1 MKNQKG
7 ITLISLVITIIVMF
21 ILTSIGTYT
30 GVKNIRESRE
40 KAVKTELKLV
50 QQAVLQKYAKYN
62 LTGDKSIL
70 PGNSYVDFTELNS
83 IIKEINEKTEVT
95 IELKDD
101 NANNYYLLDITSLK
115 ALGITNTEDEY
126 IVNYI
131 TGEVIN
137 KTRLSTPRSKEPLY
151 IYGRNSE

>member
-7 ITLISLVITIIVMF
+7 ITLMSLVITIIV
-21 ILTSIGTYT
+21 ILILASIGTYT
-30 GVKNIRESRE
+30 GINNVKESRDS
-40 KAVKTELKLV
+40 AVKTELQFV

-70 PGNSYVDFTELNS
+70 PGNSYADFTELNE
-83 IIKEINEKTEVT
+83 IIGQIEEKTEVT

-101 NANNYYLLDITSLK
+101 DANNYYLLDINSLQE
-115 ALGITNTEDEY
+115 LGITNTEDEY
-126 IVNYI
+126 IVNYT

-137 KTRLSTPRSKEPLY
+137 KSRLSTSKSKEPLY